1 MFGGWVSPEEIWVYD
16 VDIASFIERLLDLVK
31 EVLAHDVVVELLG
44 STDIEGESSDF
55 AADFAVQGFVPVI
68 FGTRRSEFGD
78 EVVVVEFVGHV
89 P

>member
-1 MFGGWVSPEEIWVYD
+1 MFGSWVSPEEIWVYD

-55 AADFAVQGFVPVI
+55 AADFAV
-68 FGTRRSEFGD
+68 
-78 EVVVVEFVGHV
+78 
-89 P
+89 